1 MDIHRWLFILGLFSI
16 TAGFQL
22 FIFAALYTSGGQ
34 ITLVDP
40 FPELRLFEFVFASA
54 VFFIALLA
62 SYDFI
67 VKLIKRRDPF
77 D

>member
-1 MDIHRWLFILGLFSI
+1 MDILRWIFILGLFSI

-22 FIFAALYTSGGQ
+22 FIFTAMYLSDGRM
-34 ITLVDP
+34 TLVDP

-54 VFFIALLA
+54 IFFIALLA
-62 SYDFI
+62 GYDFI
-67 VKLIKRRDPF
+67 SRLIRRRDPF